1 MEFAFVIRYLLK
13 HAKRTR
19 KTIKA
24 TPMQE
29 GPPAGAIIHGAP
41 NWDGLP
47 DDQSP
52 GEFDLEEI
60 GTVEALKPIP
70 PAYGH
75 YRGSVRI
82 ADSDIR
88 CCKIFGVWAD
98 EFRWVRRSETTEIP
112 VPRIEETVG
121 TRGAAV
127 RPPSYASEGGAI
139 V

>member
-19 KTIKA
+19 QVIKA

-29 GPPAGAIIHGAP
+29 GPPAGAIIHGAS

-47 DDQSP
+47 EDQNP
-52 GEFDLEEI
+52 GGFDLEEI
-60 GTVEALKPIP
+60 GTAEAVKPIP

-82 ADSDIR
+82 KDSDIR
-88 CCKIFGVWAD
+88 CCKCRSLVLTS
-98 EFRWVRRSETTEIP
+98 RWVRRNETTE
-112 VPRIEETVG
+112 VPRIEETVETG
-121 TRGAAV
+121 GVLV
-127 RPPSYASEGGAI
+127 RPPSYVSADDGGI